1 MSRKLTMHP
10 LQPTPLADIG
20 TCEDSELDLIRAAIV
35 LAALDHRQADVAAAH
50 HHIDAMTTAAL
61 RLGATEPR
69 ARAELLADIIHRRFG
84 YTGDRDSYDDPANA
98 NMLRVIE
105 RRRGLPVALAILYLG
120 IASRLGWEAAGLNV
134 PGHFFIRIGDADS
147 HVLQDPFDGG
157 AILSTEEV
165 PLKLAPLGLT
175 RDQIRPAMFNPLP
188 MRAVLVRLLNNL
200 AARAEATKDL
210 RRALE
215 LHERMTIMAPH
226 FTGLWWEKARLERA
240 LGRLSAARASL
251 TNMLETTRDPLLTKH
266 VRNAIAALARTLN

>member
-1 MSRKLTMHP
+1 MYP

-20 TCEDSELDLIRAAIV
+20 ACEDSELDLIKAAIV
-35 LAALDHRQADVAAAH
+35 LAALDDRHANVAAAH
-50 HHIDAMTTAAL
+50 RHIDAMTADLLLLAK
-61 RLGATEPR
+61 GATEPQVR
-69 ARAELLADIIHRRFG
+69 AQLLADIIHGRFG

-120 IASRLGWEAAGLNV
+120 IAHRMGWEAAGLNV
-134 PGHFFIRIGDADS
+134 PGHFFIRIGDAES

-157 AILSTEEV
+157 AILSAEQV

-175 RDQIRPAMFNPLP
+175 RDQIRPSMFNPLP

-200 AARAEATKDL
+200 AARAEANKDL

-251 TNMLETTRDPLLTKH
+251 TNMLETTRDPQLTKH
-266 VRNAIAALARTLN
+266 VRMAIAALARTLN

>member
-1 MSRKLTMHP
+1 MHP

-20 TCEDSELDLIRAAIV
+20 TCDDSALDLISAAII
-35 LAALDHRQADVAAAH
+35 LAALDHRSGDVAAAH
-50 HHIDAMTTAAL
+50 RHIDAMTADVLLLAK
-61 RLGATEPR
+61 GATSPR
-69 ARAELLADIIHRRFG
+69 ARADVLAAVLHGRYG
-84 YTGDRDSYDDPANA
+84 YAGDRQSYDEPANA
-98 NMLRVIE
+98 NMLQVIE

-120 IASRLGWEAAGLNV
+120 IAGRMGWEAAGLNV
-134 PGHFFIRIGDADS
+134 PGHFFIRIGDAES

-157 AILSTEEV
+157 AILTADQV

-175 RDQIRPAMFNPLP
+175 RDQLRPAMFNPLP

-200 AARAEATKDL
+200 AARAEAAKDL

-240 LGRLSAARASL
+240 MGRLSAARASL
-251 TNMLETTRDPLLTKH
+251 TNMLETTRDPQLTKH
-266 VRNAIAALARTLN
+266 VRSAIAALARTLN

>member
-1 MSRKLTMHP
+1 MYP

-20 TCEDSELDLIRAAIV
+20 TCEDTELDLIKAAIV
-35 LAALDHRQADVAAAH
+35 LAALDDRYANVDAAH
-50 HHIDAMTTAAL
+50 RHVDAMTAEAL
-61 RLGATEPR
+61 MLAKGATEPQ
-69 ARAELLADIIHRRFG
+69 ARAQLLADVIHSRFG
-84 YTGDRDSYDDPANA
+84 YTGDRNNYDDPANA
-98 NMLRVIE
+98 NMLHVIE

-120 IASRLGWEAAGLNV
+120 IANRLGWEAAGLNV
-134 PGHFFIRIGDADS
+134 PGHFFIRIGDAET

-157 AILSTEEV
+157 AILSAEQV

-200 AARAEATKDL
+200 AARAEANKDL

-226 FTGLWWEKARLERA
+226 FTGLWWEKARLERL

-251 TNMLETTRDPLLTKH
+251 TNMLETTRDPQLTKH
-266 VRNAIAALARTLN
+266 VRGAIAALARTLN